1 MSKTDIRNE
10 LLLKRKN
17 IDKIA
22 KREMDLE
29 IQSRLLMTDEYRECK
44 TVLVYVSK
52 ENEID
57 TFGIIN
63 AAFANNKR
71 VAVPVTCDDYSLDFY
86 QINSIKELKLGKFN
100 VMEPSDLNDKVTDFS
115 DSICIVPALCCD
127 LSGNRVGYGKG
138 CYDRFLAKYPGKK
151 ICLVYSDFVF
161 PSVEHNKFD
170 VPVDTIVC
178 NLFVKHT

>member
-1 MSKTDIRNE
+1 MRSE

-17 IDKIA
+17 IDKKA
-22 KREMDLE
+22 KHEIDLE

-44 TVLVYVSK
+44 TVLIYVSK

-71 VAVPVTCDDYSLDFY
+71 VAVPVTGDDYSLEFY
-86 QINSIKELKLGKFN
+86 YINSTEELKPGKFN
-100 VMEPSDLNDKVTDFS
+100 VLEPSELNEKVTGFS
-115 DSICIVPALCCD
+115 DSMCIVPALCCD

-138 CYDRFLAKYPGKK
+138 CYDRFLADYTGKK
-151 ICLVYSDFVF
+151 VCLVYSDFVF
-161 PSVEHNKFD
+161 PSVEHSEFD